1 MVRIVERM
9 ETMSVKGRKKQ
20 WLGIFLMLALLT
32 SGTVYARNNTR
43 QEEVQA
49 GRVSTD
55 QMSEDIAEIIDRGKL
70 RIAIPSEDLEAF
82 FETDEDG
89 KLSGIDIELAEG
101 IAASLGVEAEFD
113 RSSKN
118 YDELTERLKNGDVDL
133 VIATFSHSLDRIR
146 YIDFSNS
153 YLQLRFGLMVNK
165 QAMVTRGLEGSP
177 VTYLKGN
184 GERIAAVQGTSH
196 VKMAEQ
202 LFDVCEIVE
211 TKNYDE
217 AVELVKAGEVFG
229 FFCGE
234 LEFYSQYL
242 AQPTLRIYTD
252 TYVFSDVRDEF
263 CVGIP
268 LGHEQLLDYVNLYLT
283 TYGRLTVADVQER
296 YLLQKGGL

>member
-9 ETMSVKGRKKQ
+9 ETMAVKSRKKQ
-20 WLGIFLMLALLT
+20 CWPGIFLMLALLT
-32 SGTVYARNNTR
+32 CARNNTR
-43 QEEVQA
+43 AEEVQTD
-49 GRVSTD
+49 RISTD

-70 RIAIPSEDLEAF
+70 RVAIPGEDLTAF
-82 FETDEDG
+82 FEKDESG

-101 IAASLGVEAEFD
+101 IAASLGVEAVFD

-118 YDELTERLKNGDVDL
+118 YDELTDRLKNGDVDL

-146 YIDFSNS
+146 YIDFSDT

-177 VTYLKGN
+177 VAYLKEN

-196 VKMAEQ
+196 VRMAKQ
-202 LFDVCEIVE
+202 LFGACEIVE
-211 TKNYDE
+211 TENYDE
-217 AVELVKAGEVFG
+217 AVELVKTGEVFG

-268 LGHEQLLDYVNLYLT
+268 LGHGQLLDYVNLYLA
-283 TYGRLTVADVQER
+283 TYGRLTVADVRER
-296 YLLQKGGL
+296 YRSHYP